1 MAAAIDSIMRIV
13 SHYSSGRLSVHGF
26 TLLELTIA
34 LSMFAIFAAG
44 AVISM
49 TQVNRHAANARL
61 RTLALGVA
69 QQRIDEVLTV
79 PWSNATRPAVL
90 MPGTRTDNNIPLN
103 NDSTNAQAGLSSAFT
118 NLDTQVNATR
128 VTEITDVLPRKVRA
142 VVTVTYSY
150 RNRNYSI
157 SLTTLRAT
165 DEI

>member
-1 MAAAIDSIMRIV
+1 MRTV
-13 SHYSSGRLSVHGF
+13 ARYFGGGLSDHAF

-34 LSMFAIFAAG
+34 LGMFALFATG

-49 TQVNRHAANARL
+49 TQVNRHAAATRL

-69 QQRIDEVLTV
+69 QQRIDEVLTI
-79 PWSNATRPAVL
+79 PWSSANRPAVL
-90 MPGTRTDNNIPLN
+90 LPGTHTDNNIPLN
-103 NDSTNAQAGLSSAFT
+103 NDTTNGQTGLKSAFT

-128 VTEITDVLPRKVRA
+128 VTQIDDVPPRKVRA

-150 RNRNYSI
+150 RNRPYKI
-157 SLTTLRAT
+157 ILTTLRAT

>member
-1 MAAAIDSIMRIV
+1 MRTV
-13 SHYSSGRLSVHGF
+13 TRYFGGGLSVHGF

-34 LSMFAIFAAG
+34 LAMFALFASG

-49 TQVNRHAANARL
+49 TQVNRHAAATRL

-69 QQRIDEVLTV
+69 QQRIDEVLTT
-79 PWSNATRPAVL
+79 PWSSANRPAVL
-90 MPGTRTDNNIPLN
+90 MPGTRTDNGIPLN
-103 NDSTNAQAGLSSAFT
+103 NDSTNSQAGLSSAFT

-128 VTEITDVLPRKVRA
+128 VTAITDVLPRKARA

-150 RNRNYSI
+150 RNRTYNI
-157 SLTTLRAT
+157 SLTTLRAI